1 MKTPIIKVAV
11 VDNHKLFRSGLIPII
26 DNFEGMKVIIDADG
40 GEILL
45 KKMKETVPHVIL
57 LDIKMPVM
65 SGMDVARIL
74 RKKYPKVKII
84 MLTMYEHPS
93 MITSVYKIGVHGY
106 ILKSTDPEEVEK
118 AIHSVMDTGFY
129 FSPTTS
135 MAFLR
140 NLVKDSSIDFN
151 FKNDVFFEDHELLVI
166 SYICEELTS
175 KEIAEKFCSLHK
187 MPVDVRTIDRYKSE
201 IIEKLGVKN
210 SLGIVVYALR
220 SGIVE

>member
-1 MKTPIIKVAV
+1 MKSPSIKVAV

-26 DNFEGMKVIIDADG
+26 DNFKGMKVVIDADG
-40 GEILL
+40 GESLF
-45 KKMKETVPHVIL
+45 KKMKDTVPDVIL
-57 LDIKMPVM
+57 LDIKMPDI

-74 RKKYPKVKII
+74 RKKFPKVKII

-93 MITSVYKIGVHGY
+93 MVTSLYKIGVHGY
-106 ILKSTDPEEVEK
+106 LLKSTDPEEVEK
-118 AIHSVMDTGFY
+118 AIHSVVDAGFY

-135 MAFLR
+135 LAFLR
-140 NLVKDSSIDFN
+140 NLVKDSAIDFN
-151 FKNDVFFEDHELLVI
+151 FKDDVFFEDHELLVI
-166 SYICEELTS
+166 TYICEELTS
-175 KEIAEKFCSLHK
+175 KEIAEKFCSNHK
-187 MPVDVRTIDRYKSE
+187 MPVDVRTIDRYKSD

>member
-1 MKTPIIKVAV
+1 MKLPIIKVAV
-11 VDNHKLFRSGLIPII
+11 VDNHKLFRSGLMSII
-26 DNFEGMKVIIDADG
+26 DNFEGMKVVIDADG
-40 GEILL
+40 GEDLF
-45 KKMKETVPHVIL
+45 KKMKDTVPDVIL

-65 SGMDVARIL
+65 SGMDAARIL
-74 RKKYPKVKII
+74 SKKYPKVKII

-93 MITSVYKIGVHGY
+93 MVTSLYKIGAHGY

-118 AIHSVMDTGFY
+118 AIHSVIDSGFY

-140 NLVKDSSIDFN
+140 NIVKDSVIDFN
-151 FKNDVFFEDHELLVI
+151 FKDDVFLEDHEVLI
-166 SYICEELTS
+166 IIYICDELTS
-175 KEIAEKFCSLHK
+175 KEIAEKFCSVHK

-210 SLGIVVYALR
+210 SLGIVVY
-220 SGIVE
+220 